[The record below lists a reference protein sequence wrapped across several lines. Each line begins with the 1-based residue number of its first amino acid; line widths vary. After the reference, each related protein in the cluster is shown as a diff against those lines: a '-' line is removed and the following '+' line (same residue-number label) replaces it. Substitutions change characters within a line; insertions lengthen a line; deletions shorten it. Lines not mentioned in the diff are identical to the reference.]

1 MCLFLQLQVFYN
13 ATLEEDDRDYVTML
27 LESAKLENIERR
39 KLLSKVASWLENNVD
54 D

>member
-13 ATLEEDDRDYVTML
+13 ATLEEDEREAITML

-39 KLLSKVASWLENNVD
+39 KLLIKIASWLDKNID